1 MAFSSLLLLALLALL
16 AIPLGWMLG
25 SRLNDLLESW

>member
-1 MAFSSLLLLALLALL
+1 MAFSSLLLLAPL

-25 SRLNDLLESW
+25 SRLNDLLERWQ

>member
-1 MAFSSLLLLALLALL
+1 MAFSSLLLLALL